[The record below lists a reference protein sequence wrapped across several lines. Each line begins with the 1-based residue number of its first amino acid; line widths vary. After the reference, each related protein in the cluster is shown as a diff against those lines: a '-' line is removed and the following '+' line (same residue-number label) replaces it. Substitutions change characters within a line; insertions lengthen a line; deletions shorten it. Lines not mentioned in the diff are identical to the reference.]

1 MLESESFALD
11 STLRPDELVR
21 RLESDALDW
30 QESRLSERARTA
42 GMYGFA
48 FRRDGNAFRV
58 RPQVANR
65 GLYSPTY
72 EGVVLPLDAGSR
84 ISGRF
89 RFGRV
94 TLGLVA
100 LWLSGASI
108 MAISAMAAIVQ
119 AVTMPRL
126 LVVVVIAAGLITIC
140 AVWARLLLRY
150 AWRSGE
156 LAREETRALLQRAC
170 ATAGQQQPSRLTSPL
185 SGPA

>member
-1 MLESESFALD
+1 
-11 STLRPDELVR
+11 
-21 RLESDALDW
+21 
-30 QESRLSERARTA
+30 
-42 GMYGFA
+42 MYGFA
-48 FRRDGNAFRV
+48 FRRNGNAFRV
-58 RPQVANR
+58 RPQIANR
-65 GLYSPTY
+65 GLYAPTY

-108 MAISAMAAIVQ
+108 MALSAMAAIVQ

-126 LVVVVIAAGLITIC
+126 LVVVVIGAGLITIC

-170 ATAGQQQPSRLTSPL
+170 ATAGQQQPSRLTSRL